1 MFVLYKCFSVRDFVS
16 KISEKQLIF
25 NLFVI
30 ILKDVKNK
38 KSN

>member
-1 MFVLYKCFSVRDFVS
+1 MSVHNFVS

-30 ILKDVKNK
+30 TLKDLKNK
-38 KSN
+38 DNN